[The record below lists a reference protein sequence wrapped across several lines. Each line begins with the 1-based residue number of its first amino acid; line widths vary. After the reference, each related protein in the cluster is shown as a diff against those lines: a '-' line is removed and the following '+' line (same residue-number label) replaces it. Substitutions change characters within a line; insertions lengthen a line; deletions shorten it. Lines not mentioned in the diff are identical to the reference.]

1 MEHESKR
8 VDRIGYM
15 FLLFSLVL
23 IFCTYGSV
31 ALAKTYH
38 LYPEGKCPSEQECIF
53 ALWQISNIAPGDT
66 VIFYGSV
73 GAHKGPFGVQG
84 WKGTAQSPITLRAAS
99 GQTPVIEGSIDIQ
112 QSEYV
117 IVEGITVANS
127 QYAGIMIRKGSN
139 NITITQC
146 TVKNNSLGI
155 WISDGAGMENK
166 INTNKVF
173 SNGAHGI
180 VADKVNCISG
190 KETVI
195 SENMIYSNQVH
206 GIEINANY
214 YIIEKNEIF
223 ANGIGSPGTSG
234 IHLWSSNAE
243 EPTGD
248 NNIIRYNICYGN
260 KEPNGPDGN
269 GIQLDMW
276 CDYNQVYYNVCYNN
290 DGAGIAV
297 FDSAESAIFNNT
309 LFNNGLNK
317 NSSHLLKGEIF
328 LATHSAETTDHVTN
342 VTVKNNIIV
351 SNREN
356 ILAIAVDTP
365 TSDNSL
371 SIGNNLLYNTKG
383 GNLFVWGKVSGTD
396 IKQWNELSGGAN
408 DISHNPVFASA
419 VPSAILDFK
428 LDQSSPCIDK
438 GNTVG
443 IATDIMGT
451 KIFMGKA
458 PDLGAIESAFTQ
470 SIIAAPK
477 NFVLSKD
484 LKTNYRSSHMN

>member
-1 MEHESKR
+1 MKYESKR
-8 VDRIGYM
+8 VDRIAYM
-15 FLLFSLVL
+15 FLLFSLMFV
-23 IFCTYGSV
+23 FCTYGSI

-38 LYPEGKCPSEQECIF
+38 LYPKGKCPPRQDCIF
-53 ALWQISNIAPGDT
+53 ALWQISEIAPGDT
-66 VIFYGSV
+66 VVLYGTE
-73 GAHKGPFGVQG
+73 GPYKSSFPLYG
-84 WKGTAQSPITLRAAS
+84 WKGTVQSPITFRAAS

-117 IVEGITVANS
+117 IVQGITVANS

-166 INTNKVF
+166 ITSNEVF
-173 SNGAHGI
+173 SNRTHGI
-180 VADKVNCISG
+180 VADKINCISG

-195 SENMIYSNQVH
+195 SENKIYSNRVH

-214 YIIEKNEIF
+214 YIIEKNEVF

-234 IHLWSSNAE
+234 IHLWSSNAQ

-248 NNIIRYNICYGN
+248 NNVIRYNICYGN
-260 KEPNGPDGN
+260 KETNGPDGN

-276 CDYNQVYYNVCYNN
+276 CDYNQVYYNICYNN

-297 FDSAESAIFNNT
+297 FDSAESTIFNNT

-317 NSSHLLKGEIF
+317 NRSHLLKGEIF
-328 LATHSAETTDHVTN
+328 LATHSAKTTDHVTN

-356 ILAIAVDTP
+356 IPAIAVDTP
-365 TSDNSL
+365 TSNNSL

-383 GNLFVWGKVSGTD
+383 GKLFVWGNVSGTD

-408 DISHNPVFASA
+408 DISQNPVFASA
-419 VPSAILDFK
+419 VPSAIAGFK
-428 LDQSSPCIDK
+428 LNQSSPCIDK
-438 GNTVG
+438 GSTMGV
-443 IATDIMGT
+443 AADIFGT
-451 KIFMGKA
+451 KVFKGKA
-458 PDLGAIESAFTQ
+458 PDLGAIESAFTKVT
-470 SIIAAPK
+470 IAAPK
-477 NFVLSKD
+477 NLRHK
-484 LKTNYRSSHMN
+484 